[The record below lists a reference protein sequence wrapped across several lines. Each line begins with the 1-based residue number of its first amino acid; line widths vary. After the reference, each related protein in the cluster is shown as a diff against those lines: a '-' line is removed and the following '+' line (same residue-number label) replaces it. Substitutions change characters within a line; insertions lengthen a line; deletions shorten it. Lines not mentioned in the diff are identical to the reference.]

1 MWHYFSII
9 QQNNGIEIMR
19 TINRLKNTSY
29 ELVYSTRPQ
38 NSGNREEN
46 SGSRTRKGQDNNRG
60 SRRGGMGSTK
70 NLGNPS
76 RGFGYFKE
84 DKAEHNTPAAVIR
97 KHQEIRERGEDRGG
111 EDEDLDR

>member
-1 MWHYFSII
+1 
-9 QQNNGIEIMR
+9 MR

-38 NSGNREEN
+38 NAGSRDGN
-46 SGSRTRKGQDNNRG
+46 SGSRTTRKEQDNNRG
-60 SRRGGMGSTK
+60 SRRGGMGNTK

-84 DKAEHNTPAAVIR
+84 DKPEHYTPASVIK
-97 KHQEIRERGEDRGG
+97 KHQDIRERGEDKGG